1 MTKQYL
7 SPWALALALSVTLAA
22 QEPERKPEVQA
33 DKQSPPANIEKTDR
47 QSQKPAKPEPE
58 RKGGLQTVDAPQTA
72 PGRDDKGSTTNLGT
86 DVVAVRQRIEAALQ
100 NDPSLKGVAFTLN
113 VTDDT
118 VEISGVANHGRE
130 RTAARRI
137 VQSFAGNLRVKDRIT
152 VAGATPPSADAS
164 LSQGDQ
170 SRATA
175 AGETDTL
182 AKPESDQLTPAR
194 KANKPKKDPAKHG
207 DRAIEEPRDPRI
219 KN

>member
-1 MTKQYL
+1 MTKRYL
-7 SPWALALALSVTLAA
+7 YLWALALALGVTLAA
-22 QEPERKPEVQA
+22 QEPERKPEA
-33 DKQSPPANIEKTDR
+33 EKQSLPPSVEKTDR
-47 QSQKPAKPEPE
+47 QSQQPAKPEPE

-72 PGRDDKGSTTNLGT
+72 PAKDDKGSTTNLGT

-118 VEISGVANHGRE
+118 VEISGVANNGRE

-164 LSQGDQ
+164 AAQGDQ
-170 SRATA
+170 SRATTA
-175 AGETDTL
+175 QGETDTL
-182 AKPESDQLTPAR
+182 AKPESDQQTPAK
-194 KANKPKKDPAKHG
+194 KANRPKKDPAKHG
-207 DRAIEEPRDPRI
+207 DQATEEPRDPR
-219 KN
+219 KKT